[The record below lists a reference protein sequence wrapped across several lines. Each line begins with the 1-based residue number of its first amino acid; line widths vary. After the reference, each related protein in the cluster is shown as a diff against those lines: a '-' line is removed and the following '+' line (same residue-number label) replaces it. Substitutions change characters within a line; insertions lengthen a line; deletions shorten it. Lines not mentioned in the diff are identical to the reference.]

1 MLGLGFWCWTQSKQ
15 AGEEVGMMKDNRP
28 LPKTNG
34 VVKEINVFEVA
45 PLKLVTFKLTFA
57 FRLRYAGCFSV
68 CAKSAISLR
77 ETGLWRRCLPR
88 GVTPF
93 SLPSPQ
99 SLSQCWS
106 STAHAP
112 TGRLSPGQQV
122 CLGLPRC
129 AVQAVSAGKTNS
141 GTGTNCP
148 FLVRSKVN
156 GTNS

>member
-45 PLKLVTFKLTFA
+45 PLKLVTFRLTFA

-88 GVTPF
+88 GVTPV

-106 STAHAP
+106 SPAHAALADFLLDSKCVWACRVVQSKP
-112 TGRLSPGQQV
+112 QAQENQHWNWDKLPLS
-122 CLGLPRC
+122 REE
-129 AVQAVSAGKTNS
+129 
-141 GTGTNCP
+141 
-148 FLVRSKVN
+148 
-156 GTNS
+156 